1 LQVDAHDPIESLRSR
16 TGSLQGK
23 VGG

>member
-1 LQVDAHDPIESLRSR
+1 LQVDAHDPIESLRGR
-16 TGSLQGK
+16 TGSLQDQ